1 MTYDTNS
8 NNYYYFAI
16 DNKPINESNNEIYIN
31 ENNELDEIDE
41 DEEITNT
48 ESKLV
53 DGRMY
58 IGLPLYAHNNYLIGA
73 TITAKSYFKYNTDIV
88 YEFLNKWSYAYSY
101 FNIPQ
106 LMKLQVNYIRIG
118 GVYTEEYSVLI
129 KTFWLKI
136 VQRRWKKVYRER
148 MSKLITLKF
157 MRQMGLVNETQ
168 FNKALYLL
176 PSVKGMMI

>member
-8 NNYYYFAI
+8 NNYYYFVVNNQTINNNI
-16 DNKPINESNNEIYIN
+16 DNEDI
-31 ENNELDEIDE
+31 E
-41 DEEITNT
+41 DEELNEINQDENITNT

-58 IGLPLYAHNNYLIGA
+58 IGLPLYAHNNYLVGS
-73 TITAKSYFKYNTDIV
+73 TISAKSYFKYNTDIV

-101 FNIPQ
+101 FNSPQ

-157 MRQMGLVNETQ
+157 MRQMGLVNDAQ
-168 FNKALYLL
+168 FDKAMYLL